1 MCQQPDRIVVLCGR
15 TTLRKPNDKL
25 AVMKR
30 ALLALL
36 IASCSTTPPPRPF
49 VGKLPAFQGGHF
61 ALIGDTQRTTFVGSL
76 LQNENNDPERQLL
89 LPMLAS
95 RHPAFLVI
103 LGDLVSMGSS
113 DSDWSEFEDR
123 AQSVRDGHIP
133 VLAVLGNHEYMLL
146 AKSGVR
152 RFFDRVPD
160 QEGKQWYEQTYGP
173 LGMLFLNS
181 NLDNPKDEASIA
193 QLAWYQTALA
203 KMQGDPAVR
212 GILVFMHHAPFTNSS
227 LVGDNAYAQQNF
239 VPPFMAASKT
249 LAMITGHAHGYERFE
264 QGSKMFVVSAGGG
277 GPRFPVLSGNER
289 RHTNEKY
296 TLPGRRHFNF
306 VELSF
311 RDEGLH
317 ALVVGLPKGK
327 KAFCQMDEFELKW
340 ATPPTGTIAAGIDDS
355 AATAPLPPCE

>member
-1 MCQQPDRIVVLCGR
+1 VLK
-15 TTLRKPNDKL
+15 T
-25 AVMKR
+25 
-30 ALLALL
+30 ALFAIL
-36 IASCSTTPPPRPF
+36 IASCSATPPPRPF

-61 ALIGDTQRTTFVGSL
+61 ALIGDTQRTTFFGSVL
-76 LQNENNDPERQLL
+76 RNENNDPERQLL

-103 LGDLVSMGSS
+103 LGDLVSAGSS
-113 DSDWSEFEDR
+113 DSEWSEFEDR

-133 VLAVLGNHEYMLL
+133 VLAVLGNHEYMFF

-152 RFFDRVPD
+152 HFFDRVPD
-160 QEGKQWYEQTYGP
+160 QGGKQWYEQTYGP

-181 NLDNPKDEASIA
+181 NLDNPSDEASIA
-193 QLAWYQTALA
+193 QLAWYRTALA
-203 KMQGDPAVR
+203 RMESDPAVR

-227 LVGDNAYAQQNF
+227 LVGDNDYAQKNF

-249 LAMITGHAHGYERFE
+249 LAVITGHAHGYERFE

-277 GPRFPVLSGNER
+277 GPRFPVLCGDDR

-296 TLPGRRHFNF
+296 TVPGRRHFNF

-311 RDEGLH
+311 REDGLH
-317 ALVVGLPKGK
+317 AVVVGLPKGK
-327 KAFCQMDEFELKW
+327 SAFCQMDEFDLKW
-340 ATPPTGTIAAGIDDS
+340 TVPAAGPSTPASNESIPS
-355 AATAPLPPCE
+355 LPACD